1 MLVIATMCLIHKG
14 VSMIG
19 LSFVKNVSTN
29 CTLKVNTDSAWE
41 LFALKNWPFLEYCVF
56 C

>member
-1 MLVIATMCLIHKG
+1 MCLRHKDRFEFCKKRKYQ
-14 VSMIG
+14 
-19 LSFVKNVSTN
+19 LP
-29 CTLKVNTDSAWE
+29 LNTDSAE